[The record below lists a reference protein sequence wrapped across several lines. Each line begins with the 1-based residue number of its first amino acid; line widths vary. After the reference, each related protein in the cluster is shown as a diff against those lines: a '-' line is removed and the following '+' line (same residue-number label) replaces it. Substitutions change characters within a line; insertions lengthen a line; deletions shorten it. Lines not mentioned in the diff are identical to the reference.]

1 MQGLIHN
8 SIFEKAVLL
17 DSSALY
23 ALTDSRDQ
31 YHQSAINLLSDIQQ
45 KKFPIF
51 VTNAVIIEAYRL
63 ILHKLGK
70 NNAQKFLQTIISD
83 IKNGSIKIERMS
95 ENDESEGQKIIFNNQ
110 GHSLTLTDT
119 INFSVMLRM
128 GIYKMFGFDS
138 DCYIVGLELF
148 SINN

>member
-17 DSSALY
+17 DTSALY

-31 YHQSAINLLSDIQQ
+31 YHTSAIELLGIIQQ
-45 KKFPIF
+45 RNLPIF
-51 VTNAVIIEAYRL
+51 ITNAVIIETYRL

-70 NNAQKFLQTIISD
+70 TNAQKFLETLIGD
-83 IKNGSIKIERMS
+83 IKKGVIKIERMS
-95 ENDESEGQKIIFNNQ
+95 ENDEEEGQQIIFNNK
-110 GHSLTLTDT
+110 GHALTLTDT

-138 DCYIVGLELF
+138 DCCVVGLELF
-148 SINN
+148 SV